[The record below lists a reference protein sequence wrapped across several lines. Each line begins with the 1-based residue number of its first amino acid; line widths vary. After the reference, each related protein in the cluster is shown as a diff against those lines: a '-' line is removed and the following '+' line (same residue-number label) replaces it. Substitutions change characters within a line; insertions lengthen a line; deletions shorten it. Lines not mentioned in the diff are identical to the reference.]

1 VNQPR
6 QLLGSRTLRTLE
18 LTAAAILPSGDAF
31 PLGADDVEL
40 ASEAARLLGRM
51 GRTAIMG
58 LRLALL
64 SWEIAPLLS
73 GYTRPFSGLSELQRL
88 SFTEGSVRS
97 RAPWRRFP
105 LLVLTPLCAT
115 AFVSHPRVAAALKA
129 EHACLDPSP
138 PRSGPRLEP
147 IAHPEIKGEVVERTD
162 VVVVGSGAG
171 GAVVAKELAELGL
184 DVIVVEE
191 GDYFTRDAF
200 QGPAL
205 ERVRRLY
212 RDGGLTVAAGLAPI
226 PVPVG
231 KAVGGTTVINSG
243 TCFRAP
249 EDVLRHWASH
259 QGVESFAP
267 EVLAP
272 VYERVEQVLHV
283 MPTPEALLG
292 ENARVFRRGV
302 EKLGLHGEPI
312 RRNIKDCRGCGVCAM
327 GCPSDAKQAMHL
339 SYLPRAEAAGARI
352 YARCRVRRLRVDGGR
367 AAGIEADILGRAEG
381 EHGRS
386 DAVRGRLTVRAG
398 AVVLAAG
405 ALHTPLLLM
414 ENGLAPRGG
423 PVGRGL
429 RIHPAVGVT
438 AAFDEEILGWHGTL
452 QPFFVDDY
460 RESHG
465 LMFEVTSPTPTL
477 SARGLREVG
486 EKAKARIAEYPR
498 LASVGL
504 FVADSSSG
512 RVRRLPGGRPLLSY
526 RLNPHDVQRLVFG
539 IGVAARVFFAA
550 GARSVYPGLA
560 GLPSLDDPSQL
571 GRLEEQR
578 FGARSLS
585 AVGFHPMSTLRMG
598 RDATQCGVG
607 PNGESTTLP
616 HLWVADASVL
626 PDCPGVNPQLTIM
639 AVATQIAWGIAG
651 RLGKDLR
658 APRPAGARGA
668 S

>member
-1 VNQPR
+1 VSQR
-6 QLLGSRTLRTLE
+6 QARRLLGDRGLRTLE
-18 LTAAAILPSGDAF
+18 LAAAAILPSDGAF

-40 ASEAARLLGRM
+40 AAEATRLLGHM
-51 GRTAIMG
+51 GRAAIAG
-58 LRLALL
+58 LRVALRT
-64 SWEIAPLLS
+64 WEIAPMLS
-73 GYTRPFSGLSELQRL
+73 GYRRPFSRLSERERI

-115 AFVSHPRVAAALKA
+115 AFVSHPRVAAVLKTQQG
-129 EHACLDPSP
+129 CVDPSP
-138 PRSGPRLEP
+138 PSNGPRLQP
-147 IAHPEIKGEVVERTD
+147 IAHPDIGGEVSERAD

-184 DVIVVEE
+184 DVVVVEE
-191 GDYFTRDAF
+191 GDYFTRDDF

-205 ERVRRLY
+205 ERIRRLY
-212 RDGGLTVAAGLAPI
+212 RDGGLTVAASLAPI
-226 PVPVG
+226 PVPMG

-249 EDVLRHWASH
+249 EAVLRRWASS
-259 QGVESFAP
+259 QGVESLGP

-272 VYERVEQVLHV
+272 VYERVEQALHV

-302 EKLGLHGEPI
+302 ERLGLHGQPI
-312 RRNIKDCRGCGVCAM
+312 CRNISDCRGCGVCAM

-367 AAGIEADILGRAEG
+367 AAGIEADILSRAEG
-381 EHGRS
+381 TRPRS
-386 DAVRGRLTVRAG
+386 EVVRGRLTVRAE
-398 AVVLAAG
+398 AVVFAAG
-405 ALHTPLLLM
+405 AVHTPLLLM

-438 AAFDEEILGWHGTL
+438 AAFEEEILGWHGTL

-477 SARGLREVG
+477 AARSLRQVG
-486 EKAKARIAEYPR
+486 EGAMTRIAEYPH

-504 FVADSSSG
+504 FVAESSSG

-526 RLNPHDVQRLVFG
+526 RLNAHDVQRLVFG
-539 IGVAARVFFAA
+539 IAVAARIFFAA
-550 GARSVYPGLA
+550 GARRVYPGLA
-560 GLPSLDDPSQL
+560 GVPSLDDPSQL
-571 GRLEEQR
+571 ERLERQR
-578 FGARSLS
+578 FGPRSLS
-585 AVGFHPMSTLRMG
+585 AVGFHPMSTVRMG
-598 RDATQCGVG
+598 RNPTQCGVG
-607 PNGESTTLP
+607 PNGESNALP

-639 AVATQIAWGIAG
+639 AVATQIAWEIAG
-651 RLGKDLR
+651 RLGRDSGTR
-658 APRPAGARGA
+658 FE
-668 S
+668 